1 MLVAQIQLLVVPIRM
16 LVAQIQLLVVLIQ
29 MLGALWKLCWH

>member
-16 LVAQIQLLVVLIQ
+16 LVAQIQLLLVLIQ

>member
-29 MLGALWKLCWH
+29 MLGALWKLYWH